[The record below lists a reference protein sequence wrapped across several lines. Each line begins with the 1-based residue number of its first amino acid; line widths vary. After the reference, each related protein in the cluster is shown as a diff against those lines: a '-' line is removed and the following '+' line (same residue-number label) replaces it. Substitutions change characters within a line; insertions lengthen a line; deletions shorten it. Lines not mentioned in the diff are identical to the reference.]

1 MNKSAA
7 IESLSA
13 GLFVAAVRPVCELKC
28 FLYLNILASARPVQP
43 TYNKKKSSKMK
54 ITKSNQV
61 FTALFASHMSYLY
74 SAVFVLMEKK
84 PLNLH
89 I

>member
-1 MNKSAA
+1 
-7 IESLSA
+7 
-13 GLFVAAVRPVCELKC
+13 
-28 FLYLNILASARPVQP
+28 
-43 TYNKKKSSKMK
+43 MK